1 MQYTIESLEK
11 LDQLLADPQFDICRR
26 EGQTPLQALAW
37 HLITHKPFDI
47 NVLLKG
53 TCAREDAIVCEPH
66 WGDYNFSEDINAMYA
81 PQFTLDN
88 KELRT
93 WLETTPLHD
102 VAAWTAYI
110 VRRVELDKIANYYD
124 AAQDFYADSW
134 YEWND
139 YESGKLAAKDFV
151 NVVIAKVDEVNAHI
165 ADGKQHGL
173 SMDEIVLHDAMW
185 GLLPKNID
193 DELAAIARDTLKTAI
208 NSLPS
213 RPYIWSEA
221 GKEKYAQDM
230 VKMAAEKLQAQ
241 EYDINYGKGYSIEQ
255 GYLLDYFSR
264 LYWRE
269 AASKPED

>member
-1 MQYTIESLEK
+1 MQYKI
-11 LDQLLADPQFDICRR
+11 DQLLADPQFDICRR

-47 NVLLKG
+47 NVILKG
-53 TCAREDAIVCEPH
+53 TCAREDTIVCEPH
-66 WGDYNFSEDINAMYA
+66 WNDDDFTEQINAMYA

-102 VAAWTAYI
+102 VAAWTANI
-110 VRRVELDKIANYYD
+110 VRRVELDKISNYYD

-134 YEWND
+134 YEWSD
-139 YESGKLAAKDFV
+139 YEAGRLAAKDFV

-193 DELAAIARDTLKTAI
+193 DELGAIARDTLKTAI
-208 NSLPS
+208 DNLPS

-230 VKMAAEKLQAQ
+230 LKMAAEKLQAQ
-241 EYDINYGKGYSIEQ
+241 GYDINYGKGYSIEQ

-269 AASKPED
+269 AAAKPED

>member
-26 EGQTPLQALAW
+26 EEQTPLQALAW

-47 NVLLKG
+47 NVILKG
-53 TCAREDAIVCEPH
+53 TCAREDTIVCEPH
-66 WGDYNFSEDINAMYA
+66 WNDDDFTEQINAMYA

-110 VRRVELDKIANYYD
+110 VRRVELDKISNYYD

-134 YEWND
+134 YEWSD

-193 DELAAIARDTLKTAI
+193 DELGAIARDTLKTAI
-208 NSLPS
+208 SSLPS

-230 VKMAAEKLQAQ
+230 LKMAAEKLQTQ
-241 EYDINYGKGYSIEQ
+241 GYDINYGKGYSIEQ

-269 AASKPED
+269 AAAKPED

>member
-11 LDQLLADPQFDICRR
+11 LDQLLADPRFNICRR
-26 EGQTPLQALAW
+26 EGQTPLQAMAW
-37 HLITHKPFDI
+37 HLITHNPFDI

-53 TCAREDAIVCEPH
+53 TCAREDTIVCEPH
-66 WGDYNFSEDINAMYA
+66 WDDDDFTNQINAMYA
-81 PQFTLDN
+81 PLFSLDN
-88 KELRT
+88 KELRA

-102 VAAWTAYI
+102 IAAWTAYI

-134 YEWND
+134 YEWSD
-139 YESGKLAAKDFV
+139 YEAGRLAAKDFV

-185 GLLPKNID
+185 GLLPQNID
-193 DELAAIARDTLKTAI
+193 DELAAIACDTLKTAI
-208 NSLPS
+208 ESLPS

-221 GKEKYAQDM
+221 GKEKFASAM
-230 VKMAAEKLQAQ
+230 LKIAAEKLQAQ
-241 EYDINYGKGYSIEQ
+241 GYDINYGKGYSIEQ

-264 LYWRE
+264 LYYRE

>member
-26 EGQTPLQALAW
+26 KGQTPLQALAW

-47 NVLLKG
+47 NVILKG
-53 TCAREDAIVCEPH
+53 TCAREDTIVCAPH
-66 WGDYNFSEDINAMYA
+66 WNDDDFTEQINAMYA

-110 VRRVELDKIANYYD
+110 VRRVELDKISNYYD

-134 YEWND
+134 YEWSD
-139 YESGKLAAKDFV
+139 YESGKLAAKQFV
-151 NVVIAKVDEVNAHI
+151 NVVIEKVDEVNAHI

-193 DELAAIARDTLKTAI
+193 DELGAIARDTLETAI
-208 NSLPS
+208 SSLPA

-230 VKMAAEKLQAQ
+230 LKMAAEKLQAQ
-241 EYDINYGKGYSIEQ
+241 GYDINYGKGYSIEQ

>member
-47 NVLLKG
+47 NVILKG
-53 TCAREDAIVCEPH
+53 TCAREDTIVCEPH
-66 WGDYNFSEDINAMYA
+66 WNDDDFTEQINAMYA

-134 YEWND
+134 YEWSD
-139 YESGKLAAKDFV
+139 YEACRLAAKDFV

-230 VKMAAEKLQAQ
+230 LKMAAEKLQAQ
-241 EYDINYGKGYSIEQ
+241 SYDINYGKGYSIEQ

-264 LYWRE
+264 LYYRE
-269 AASKPED
+269 AAAKPED

>member
-1 MQYTIESLEK
+1 MQYRIESLEK

-26 EGQTPLQALAW
+26 EGQTPLQAMAW

-53 TCAREDAIVCEPH
+53 TYAREDTIVCEPH
-66 WGDYNFSEDINAMYA
+66 WEDYDFTRQIYAMYG
-81 PQFTLDN
+81 PRFSLDN
-88 KELRT
+88 KELRA

-102 VAAWTAYI
+102 LAAWTANI
-110 VRRVELDKIANYYD
+110 VRRVELDKISNYYD

-134 YEWND
+134 YKWND
-139 YESGKLAAKDFV
+139 YESGKLPAKEFV
-151 NVVIAKVDEVNAHI
+151 NIVIGKVDEVNAHI

-185 GLLPKNID
+185 GILPIHID

-208 NSLPS
+208 ESLPS

-221 GKEKYAQDM
+221 GKDDYSLNM
-230 VKMAAEKLQAQ
+230 LKMAAEKLQAQ
-241 EYDINYGKGYSIEQ
+241 GYDINYGKRYSIEQ
-255 GYLLDYFSR
+255 GYLLSYFDR
-264 LYWRE
+264 LYYQE
-269 AASKPED
+269 AAAKPED

>member
-53 TCAREDAIVCEPH
+53 TCARENTIVCAPH
-66 WGDYNFSEDINAMYA
+66 WNDDDFTEQINAMYA

-110 VRRVELDKIANYYD
+110 VRRVELDKISNYYD

-134 YEWND
+134 YEWSD
-139 YESGKLAAKDFV
+139 YESGKLAAKQFV
-151 NVVIAKVDEVNAHI
+151 NVVIEKVDEVNAHI

-193 DELAAIARDTLKTAI
+193 DELGAIARDTLKTAI
-208 NSLPS
+208 SSLPS

-230 VKMAAEKLQAQ
+230 LKMAAEKLQAQ
-241 EYDINYGKGYSIEQ
+241 GYDINYGKG
-255 GYLLDYFSR
+255 YFSR

-269 AASKPED
+269 AAAKPED

>member
-1 MQYTIESLEK
+1 MQYKIESLEK

-47 NVLLKG
+47 NVILKG
-53 TCAREDAIVCEPH
+53 TCAREDTIVCEPH
-66 WGDYNFSEDINAMYA
+66 WNDDDFTEQINAMYA

-102 VAAWTAYI
+102 VAAWTANI

-139 YESGKLAAKDFV
+139 YESGKLPAKQFV
-151 NVVIAKVDEVNAHI
+151 NIVIGNVDEVNAHI

-221 GKEKYAQDM
+221 GKEKYAQNM

-269 AASKPED
+269 AAAKPED

>member
-1 MQYTIESLEK
+1 MQYKIESLEK
-11 LDQLLADPQFDICRR
+11 LDQLLADPQFNIYRR

-139 YESGKLAAKDFV
+139 YESGKLPAKQFV
-151 NVVIAKVDEVNAHI
+151 NIVIGNVDEVNAHI

-213 RPYIWSEA
+213 RPYIWSKA
-221 GKEKYAQDM
+221 GKEKYESAM
-230 VKMAAEKLQAQ
+230 LKMAAEKLQAQ
-241 EYDINYGKGYSIEQ
+241 DYNINYGKGYSIEQ

-264 LYWRE
+264 LYYRE

>member
-11 LDQLLADPQFDICRR
+11 LDHLLADPQFDICRR

-47 NVLLKG
+47 NVILKG
-53 TCAREDAIVCEPH
+53 TCAREDTIVCEPH
-66 WGDYNFSEDINAMYA
+66 WNDDDFTEQINAMYA

-139 YESGKLAAKDFV
+139 YESGKLPAKQFV
-151 NVVIAKVDEVNAHI
+151 NIVIGNVDEVNAHI

-269 AASKPED
+269 AAAKPED

>member
-47 NVLLKG
+47 NAILKG
-53 TCAREDAIVCEPH
+53 TCAREDTIVCEPH
-66 WGDYNFSEDINAMYA
+66 WNDDDFTEQINAMYA

-110 VRRVELDKIANYYD
+110 VRRVELDKISNYYD

-134 YEWND
+134 YEWSD

-193 DELAAIARDTLKTAI
+193 DELGAIARDALKTAI
-208 NSLPS
+208 SSLPS

-221 GKEKYAQDM
+221 GKEKYAQAM
-230 VKMAAEKLQAQ
+230 LKMAAEKLQAQ
-241 EYDINYGKGYSIEQ
+241 DYDINYGKGYSIEQ
-255 GYLLDYFSR
+255 GYLLDYFSC
-264 LYWRE
+264 LYYRE

>member
-11 LDQLLADPQFDICRR
+11 LDQLLADPQFDIWRS

-47 NVLLKG
+47 NVILKG
-53 TCAREDAIVCEPH
+53 TCAREDTIVCAPH
-66 WGDYNFSEDINAMYA
+66 WNDDDFTEQINAMYA

-110 VRRVELDKIANYYD
+110 VRRVELDKISNYYD

-134 YEWND
+134 YEWSD
-139 YESGKLAAKDFV
+139 YESGKLAAKQFV
-151 NVVIAKVDEVNAHI
+151 NVVIEKVDEVNAHI

-269 AASKPED
+269 AAAKPED

>member
-47 NVLLKG
+47 NAILKG
-53 TCAREDAIVCEPH
+53 TCARENTIVCAPH
-66 WGDYNFSEDINAMYA
+66 WNDDDFTEQINAIYA

-110 VRRVELDKIANYYD
+110 VRRVELDKISNYYD

-193 DELAAIARDTLKTAI
+193 DELGAIARDTLETAI
-208 NSLPS
+208 TSLPS

-230 VKMAAEKLQAQ
+230 LKMAAEKLQAQ
-241 EYDINYGKGYSIEQ
+241 GYDINYGKGYSIEQ

-269 AASKPED
+269 AAAKPED

>member
-1 MQYTIESLEK
+1 MQYKIESLEK

-47 NVLLKG
+47 NVILKG
-53 TCAREDAIVCEPH
+53 TCAREDTIVCEPH
-66 WGDYNFSEDINAMYA
+66 WNDDDFTEQINAMYA

-134 YEWND
+134 YEWSD
-139 YESGKLAAKDFV
+139 YESGKLPAKQFV
-151 NVVIAKVDEVNAHI
+151 NIVIGNVDEVNAHI
-165 ADGKQHGL
+165 SDGKQHGL

-193 DELAAIARDTLKTAI
+193 DELGAIARDTLKTAI

-221 GKEKYAQDM
+221 GKEKYAQNM

-269 AASKPED
+269 AAAKPED

>member
-53 TCAREDAIVCEPH
+53 TCARENTIVCAPH
-66 WGDYNFSEDINAMYA
+66 WNDDDFTEQINAMYA

-110 VRRVELDKIANYYD
+110 VRRVELDKISNYYD

-134 YEWND
+134 YEWSD
-139 YESGKLAAKDFV
+139 YESGKVAAKDFV

-208 NSLPS
+208 DSLPS

-230 VKMAAEKLQAQ
+230 LKMAAEKLQAQ

-269 AASKPED
+269 AAAKPED

>member
-47 NVLLKG
+47 NAILKG
-53 TCAREDAIVCEPH
+53 TCAREDTIVCAPH
-66 WGDYNFSEDINAMYA
+66 WNDDDFTEQINAMYA

-110 VRRVELDKIANYYD
+110 VRRVELDKISNYYD

-134 YEWND
+134 YEWSD
-139 YESGKLAAKDFV
+139 YESGKLAAKNFV
-151 NVVIAKVDEVNAHI
+151 NVVITKVDEVNAHI
-165 ADGKQHGL
+165 ADYCLDTHCLTLTIIPSEKKIWRGL
-173 SMDEIVLHDAMW
+173 SFLSDSIHRADQLFICQDSSASHQVEYQ
-185 GLLPKNID
+185 
-193 DELAAIARDTLKTAI
+193 RD
-208 NSLPS
+208 SWEYC
-213 RPYIWSEA
+213 RP
-221 GKEKYAQDM
+221 
-230 VKMAAEKLQAQ
+230 
-241 EYDINYGKGYSIEQ
+241 
-255 GYLLDYFSR
+255 
-264 LYWRE
+264 
-269 AASKPED
+269 